1 MLKVKLS
8 KYCNCNFIKKINFLT
23 NVNVVTNGVD
33 ALKYL
38 NQDEEYNDFPRPD
51 LLVLDLYMPNKNGI
65 EVLSEMSKYKH
76 LRDILVVIFS
86 ASEPTNILI
95 NYQNDVQHIFL
106 TKSNNL
112 E

>member
-38 NQDEEYNDFPRPD
+38 NQDEEYNDVSRPD
-51 LLVLDLYMPNKNGI
+51 LLVLDLYMHK
-65 EVLSEMSKYKH
+65 KK
-76 LRDILVVIFS
+76 
-86 ASEPTNILI
+86 
-95 NYQNDVQHIFL
+95 
-106 TKSNNL
+106 
-112 E
+112 